1 MPAIANDSGQ
11 PTAADTLSLL
21 GQSQGQSGG
30 NDPSS
35 QTTALIGKLRQLDQM
50 AQAIASELPTLQA
63 EGQQIRQIIRKMVQ
77 KAGQGQPTSTP
88 SSDGLP
94 GGGG

>member
-11 PTAADTLSLL
+11 PTAADTLSML
-21 GQSQGQSGG
+21 GQSPGQSGG

-35 QTTALIGKLRQLDQM
+35 QVTALIGKLRQLDQM
-50 AQAIASELPTLQA
+50 AQAISAELPTLQS

-77 KAGQGQPTSTP
+77 KAGQGQPASTP